1 MVSDFFSGFVAHAH
15 TRNEIETDPNEEM
28 ALRRRNNPDEAQK
41 LVEAV
46 LDKIE
51 RDISTAGY
59 TPKDVRL
66 LILYLSYRGDNEE
79 KDRRICESILRAIEN
94 RFRNKSNQLRLIGHT
109 TAGEIENEDLR
120 LSKVSGIGYNGLS
133 LLALVTN
140 LPVGVGRTFGLGTPE
155 EALEQGREMVHDA
168 WVDFTESV
176 ESREHAQ
183 KSKTLFVLTQGPTV
197 GTLQV
202 PGKKGF
208 EHFLAEGIAG
218 FVGHSREA
226 KITRVIG
233 GSSGDGLVANTFRQF
248 YGKLGRQSEF
258 KALNNEAVCVLIPN
272 LLEPSIGSDVTPI
285 RRIGKSHTFNFD
297 HEAMPKFIDIKSIDN
312 KDPAELFADVIFE
325 NEASRLNEEGKPWIA
340 KKELFS
346 FLSEFQGIP
355 VHPAIGKYAFVFPF
369 GNYTP
374 VCPIRVTKKRC
385 AGREERIMDLAHPI
399 RSYEA
404 TMKGYVAEID
414 YAKVQKG
421 TRKLYK
427 MLRENREF
435 SKRDVT
441 LIVSCISRRLAELM
455 AGCESKTE
463 AEILKDALSST
474 QLLGFLAYGE
484 LWSSHLLEEPYHH
497 NFSCWGITFR
507 SQEGRKE
514 ERKIAEPV
522 TLEVSEV
529 LPGRISTGY
538 EKLDNLLLGGIP
550 KNYAVVLTAPSCDE
564 RNLLIEEFL
573 ETGVKNDEV
582 TFCVTTDPGKA
593 KSLAKEFPAS
603 FFLLICNPQADQ
615 IIRDMPNV
623 FKLKGV
629 ENLTNINIALTS
641 AFRGLD
647 RSPKA
652 PKRACIEVVSDILLQ
667 HHAVQTRKWLTAL
680 IPELKA
686 KGFTTLAVMDRDMH
700 SPQEVHA
707 IIGLFEGEISL
718 YEKKTR
724 KGSGKFLKVKKM
736 YHQRYLES
744 EQPLRR
750 GEPETKA
757 SQTASTPIHA
767 ALQFAFASKAAEK
780 TFNYLVRAFIEDYMK
795 RRLFIQEAGWRSLVQ
810 ITKGAGVS
818 ARSVYGSGGRHGSA
832 MSELVRRGLVETRIF
847 PGERGRG
854 GRIVKVRISY
864 ERETMKRYVD
874 HKVAARG
881 RDR

>member
-1 MVSDFFSGFVAHAH
+1 MVSDFFSGFAAHAH
-15 TRNEIETDPNEEM
+15 TKSEIETDPSKETE
-28 ALRRRNNPDEAQK
+28 LRRRNTPDEAQK
-41 LVEAV
+41 LVEAI

-51 RDISTAGY
+51 KDISTAGY
-59 TPKDVRL
+59 ALKDVRL
-66 LILYLSYRGDNEE
+66 LILYSSYRGDNEE
-79 KDRRICESILRAIEN
+79 KDGLICESVLRVIEN
-94 RFRNKSNQLRLIGHT
+94 RFRNTSNQLRLIGHT
-109 TAGEIENEDLR
+109 TAGEIENEDLK
-120 LSKVSGIGYNGLS
+120 LAKVSGIGYNGLS

-168 WVDFTESV
+168 WVDFAESV
-176 ESREHAQ
+176 ESKEHAQ
-183 KSKTLFVLTQGPTV
+183 KSKTLFVLTQGPIV
-197 GTLQV
+197 GSLHV

-226 KITRVIG
+226 KITRMIG
-233 GSSGDGLVANTFRQF
+233 GSSGDGLVAKTFHQF
-248 YGKLGRQSEF
+248 YGKLGRQSES
-258 KALNNEAVCVLIPN
+258 KVLNNEAVCVLIPN
-272 LLEPSIGSDVTPI
+272 LFEPSIGSDVTPT
-285 RRIGKSHTFNFD
+285 RRIGESHTFNFD

-346 FLSEFQGIP
+346 LISEFEGIP

-374 VCPIRVTKKRC
+374 VCPIRVTKKRR

-421 TRKLYK
+421 ARKVYK
-427 MLRENREF
+427 MLRENRDF
-435 SKRDVT
+435 SERDVT
-441 LIVSCISRRLAELM
+441 LIISCITRRLAELM
-455 AGCESKTE
+455 AGCKSKTE

-474 QLLGFLAYGE
+474 QLFGFLAYGE
-484 LWSSHLLEEPYHH
+484 LWSSHLLQEPYHH

-507 SQEGRKE
+507 SKTGGKE
-514 ERKIAEPV
+514 ERKGVEPV

-538 EKLDNLLLGGIP
+538 KNLDNLLFGGIP

-564 RNLLIEEFL
+564 RDLLIEKFL
-573 ETGVKNDEV
+573 ETGAKDDEV
-582 TFCVTTDPGKA
+582 TFCVTTDPSKV
-593 KSLAKEFPAS
+593 KTLAEEFPS
-603 FFLLICNPQADQ
+603 NFYLFVCNPQADK
-615 IIRDMPNV
+615 IIKDMPNV

-641 AFRGLD
+641 AFRRLD
-647 RSPKA
+647 ALPKA

-667 HHAVQTRKWLTAL
+667 HHAVQTRKWLNAL
-680 IPELKA
+680 IPELKS

-700 SPQEVHA
+700 SPQEIHA
-707 IIGLFEGEISL
+707 ILGLFEGEINI

-724 KGSGKFLKVKKM
+724 KGSGRFLKIKKM

-744 EQPLRR
+744 EMPLRKEKLETSASLASAPTPAALLFEF
-750 GEPETKA
+750 GTKA
-757 SQTASTPIHA
+757 AGMV
-767 ALQFAFASKAAEK
+767 
-780 TFNYLVRAFIEDYMK
+780 FNYLVRAFIEDYMK
-795 RRLFIQEAGWRSLVQ
+795 RRLFIQEAGWRSFVQ
-810 ITKGAGVS
+810 IIKNAGVS

-832 MSELVRRGLVETRIF
+832 ISELIRRGLVETRIF
-847 PGERGRG
+847 PRERGRG
-854 GRIVKVRISY
+854 GRIIRARISY
-864 ERETMKRYVD
+864 ERETIKRYVD
-874 HKVAARG
+874 HKVAART
-881 RDR
+881 RD